1 MGTLARHLAPA
12 AALGGLAIAIV
23 GLLDPALA
31 AGRSP
36 AGDDMTAMALTDI
49 AAQQGGATAATCDT
63 AETVTGPIVTTRW
76 GPVQVAATIAGDT
89 LCEAHAVVWPTS
101 ERQSRQIST
110 YAVPELDAQA
120 TQQGV
125 MLDGVSGATY
135 TTEGYRE
142 SLQQLVDSL

>member
-1 MGTLARHLAPA
+1 MGTLARRLAPA

-31 AGRSP
+31 ASRLP
-36 AGDDMTAMALTDI
+36 AGDDMTAMTPTDT
-49 AAQQGGATAATCDT
+49 AARQGAASTATCDS

-76 GPVQVAATIAGDT
+76 GPVQVAATIAGGT

-110 YAVPELDAQA
+110 DAVPELDAQA

-135 TTEGYRE
+135 TTEGYRD
-142 SLQQLVDSL
+142 SLQQLLDSL

>member
-1 MGTLARHLAPA
+1 MGTLARRLAPA
-12 AALGGLAIAIV
+12 AALGGLAIVIV

-31 AGRSP
+31 AVRSP
-36 AGDDMTAMALTDI
+36 AGDDMTAMAPTDN
-49 AAQQGGATAATCDT
+49 AVQQGGATTVTCDT

-89 LCEAHAVVWPTS
+89 LCEAHAVVWPTG

-125 MLDGVSGATY
+125 ILDGVSGATY
-135 TTEGYRE
+135 STEGYRE

>member
-1 MGTLARHLAPA
+1 MGTLARRLAPA

-36 AGDDMTAMALTDI
+36 AGDDTTAMAPTDN
-49 AAQQGGATAATCDT
+49 AAQQGGATTATCDT

-76 GPVQVAATIAGDT
+76 GPVQVAATIAGNT
-89 LCEAHAVVWPTS
+89 LCEAHAVVWPTG

-125 MLDGVSGATY
+125 ILDGVSGATY

>member
-1 MGTLARHLAPA
+1 MGTLARRLAPA

-31 AGRSP
+31 ASRLP
-36 AGDDMTAMALTDI
+36 ARDEMTAMAPTDN
-49 AAQQGGATAATCDT
+49 AAQQGGATTATCDT

-76 GPVQVAATIAGDT
+76 GPVQVAATIAGNT
-89 LCEAHAVVWPTS
+89 WCEAHAVVWPTGA
-101 ERQSRQIST
+101 RQSRQIST

-120 TQQGV
+120 TRQGV
-125 MLDGVSGATY
+125 ILDGVSGATY

>member
-1 MGTLARHLAPA
+1 MGTLARRLAPA

-31 AGRSP
+31 ASRLP
-36 AGDDMTAMALTDI
+36 ARDEMTAMAPTDN
-49 AAQQGGATAATCDT
+49 AAQQGGATTATCDT
-63 AETVTGPIVTTRW
+63 AETVTRW
-76 GPVQVAATIAGDT
+76 GPVQVAATIAGNT
-89 LCEAHAVVWPTS
+89 LCEAHAVVWPTG

-120 TQQGV
+120 TRQGV
-125 MLDGVSGATY
+125 ILDGVSGATY